1 MGCGSSSNVD
11 KNANTPS
18 DINKKETSNKK
29 ADDDTIDGVGRLVK
43 QDTFALE
50 KNKSPITKSITS
62 TTSPTVVIERSPV
75 LETSPVIN
83 QV

>member
-1 MGCGSSSNVD
+1 
-11 KNANTPS
+11 
-18 DINKKETSNKK
+18 
-29 ADDDTIDGVGRLVK
+29 VK
-43 QDTFALE
+43 QETFALE

-62 TTSPTVVIERSPV
+62 ATFSPTVVIQRYPV